1 MVKVKRN
8 RSMKETFNCEDEVA
22 ELAVSVTNELAR
34 CACNHC
40 IDIYIRGEEEHFL
53 SKANANEIQTKN
65 AGIIVNVNEQ
75 INNGR

>member
-1 MVKVKRN
+1 
-8 RSMKETFNCEDEVA
+8 MKETFNCEDEVA

-65 AGIIVNVNEQ
+65 GAIIVNVNEQ

>member
-1 MVKVKRN
+1 M
-8 RSMKETFNCEDEVA
+8 
-22 ELAVSVTNELAR
+22 TNELAR

-65 AGIIVNVNEQ
+65 AGIVVNVNEQ